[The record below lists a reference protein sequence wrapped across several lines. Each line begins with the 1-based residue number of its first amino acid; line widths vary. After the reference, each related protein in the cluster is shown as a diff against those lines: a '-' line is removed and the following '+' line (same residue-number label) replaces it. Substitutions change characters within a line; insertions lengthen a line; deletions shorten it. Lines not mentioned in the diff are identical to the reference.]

1 MLTLINQGIGYG
13 FAAGVSPGPF
23 MNYLLTTT
31 LTRGWRVGLVTIFAP
46 LISDIPIMIFTIIL
60 LGSLSDSAIS
70 VMKIIGGLFTLYIAW
85 GTYQQYRAGAVLGEV
100 NTDEILVRDTFTKAI
115 LMNFLNPNPYLFWG
129 TINGPILISALKQSA
144 WHGLAF
150 LFSFYGMFLGMMAL
164 QVMIFDRL
172 GRINPQVTR
181 RALLLALVILA
192 ILGISLIRQGLSG

>member
-1 MLTLINQGIGYG
+1 MLTLINQGMGYG

-31 LTRGWRVGLVTIFAP
+31 LTRGWRAGLVTILAP
-46 LISDIPIMIFTIIL
+46 LISDIPIVIFTVIL

-85 GTYQQYRAGAVLGEV
+85 GTYQQYRAGTVVGELKEG
-100 NTDEILVRDTFTKAI
+100 EIPTRGTLTKAV

-144 WHGLAF
+144 WHGLVF
-150 LFSFYGMFLGMMAL
+150 LFSFYGVFLGMMAL
-164 QVMIFDRL
+164 QVLIFDRL

-181 RALLLALVILA
+181 RALLLAIVILA
-192 ILGISLIRQGLSG
+192 ILGVSLLRQGLSG